1 MYNDDHEIARGY
13 SVGGFAAGDWLHAK
27 LSDPREAMRA
37 SERVVC
43 ARMRLGALQTHVIT
57 RGLRLPDGTPLDL
70 HGRALFHRAGAALTV
85 RHDHLVT
92 LHGRMARD
100 CTGCVVHTEQTGVFT
115 TARQVAAPHERSQK
129 RADVAVEDCGHHGF
143 VARGREVVRRRRE
156 RGGRGVARRPHQA
169 DPGMAIGDVAVS
181 DPHAP
186 TYLSA
191 ASSRPLGCA
200 ALRESAKRSRHE
212 ADVVRAGGHF
222 VPLVYETY
230 GAMGREAEVWFRG
243 LIAVAH
249 IEPPE
254 WMAGAEAP
262 ELEEYDRWARA
273 QLSADWRRRMSV
285 ALQRGNARIILGGA
299 ARARSGTG
307 VRVYGH
313 MARSDLDVG
322 VGD

>member
-1 MYNDDHEIARGY
+1 M
-13 SVGGFAAGDWLHAK
+13 
-27 LSDPREAMRA
+27 
-37 SERVVC
+37 
-43 ARMRLGALQTHVIT
+43 
-57 RGLRLPDGTPLDL
+57 
-70 HGRALFHRAGAALTV
+70 
-85 RHDHLVT
+85 
-92 LHGRMARD
+92 
-100 CTGCVVHTEQTGVFT
+100 
-115 TARQVAAPHERSQK
+115 
-129 RADVAVEDCGHHGF
+129 
-143 VARGREVVRRRRE
+143 
-156 RGGRGVARRPHQA
+156 
-169 DPGMAIGDVAVS
+169 
-181 DPHAP
+181 
-186 TYLSA
+186 
-191 ASSRPLGCA
+191 
-200 ALRESAKRSRHE
+200 
-212 ADVVRAGGHF
+212 RAGGHF